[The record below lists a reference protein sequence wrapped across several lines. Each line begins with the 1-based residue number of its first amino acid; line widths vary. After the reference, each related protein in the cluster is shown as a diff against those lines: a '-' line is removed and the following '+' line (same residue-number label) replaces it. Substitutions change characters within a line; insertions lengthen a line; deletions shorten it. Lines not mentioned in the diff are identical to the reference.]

1 MTALWIKEVDQGI
14 LFKIIV
20 QPRASDNRI
29 IGLHGDALKIKLTA
43 PPVDGAA
50 NKMVV
55 AYLSKCLNVPKSR
68 LEIKTG
74 HTGRQKQ
81 ILLRYAMETPLSG
94 ETDRIRQKIEML
106 AKG

>member
-1 MTALWIKEVDQGI
+1 MTTLWIKLDARGL
-14 LFKIIV
+14 LFKIVV
-20 QPRASDNRI
+20 QPRSSRNKIA
-29 IGLHGDALKIKLTA
+29 GLHDDALKIKLTA

-55 AYLSKCLNVPKSR
+55 TYLAQCLDLPKSR

-81 ILLRYAMETPLSG
+81 IRVHCPKTTSATG
-94 ETDRIRQKIEML
+94 EVDRIKKKIELL
-106 AKG
+106 AGG